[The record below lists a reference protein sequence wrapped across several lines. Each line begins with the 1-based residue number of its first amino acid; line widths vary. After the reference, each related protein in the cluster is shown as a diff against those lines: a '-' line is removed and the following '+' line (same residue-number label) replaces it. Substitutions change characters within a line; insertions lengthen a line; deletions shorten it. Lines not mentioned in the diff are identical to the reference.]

1 MRKPGQAASVV
12 PRPPQPGDT
21 LGIIAPGSAITRE
34 ALQRGCARL
43 QQAGFK
49 TTYLDSIL
57 DKDLYFAGTHERR
70 ARELEQMFSR
80 DDVAAILC
88 ARGGYGCNHL
98 LPLIDMNIVRSHPK
112 FFMGYSDITTLLTH
126 FTDQTGIVT
135 YHGPM
140 VTKDFADGHPWP
152 DASGNIDVTAEALSP
167 GQAQGVLYGGCLS
180 MLAASL
186 GTPYEVKTDG
196 AILFIEDVNTKPF
209 QIDRMLMQLKLA
221 GKLADVR
228 GFIFGKMLDCV
239 QPGGQDHSVQD
250 VILRTLG
257 DHNVPIVY
265 GVPFGHLAAPP
276 NLVMPVGINVSIT
289 VSANHFRMVPA

>member
-1 MRKPGQAASVV
+1 MPMPLPAPSRA

-21 LGIIAPGSAITRE
+21 LGVIAPGSVVTE
-34 ALQRGCARL
+34 GALRRGCAQL

-49 TTYLDSIL
+49 TFYSESIL

-70 ARELEQMFSR
+70 ARELEQMFSS
-80 DDVAAILC
+80 DDVAGIIC

-98 LPLIDMNIVRSHPK
+98 LSLIDLDIVRTHPK
-112 FFMGYSDITTLLTH
+112 FFMGYSDVTTLLTYFFDH
-126 FTDQTGIVT
+126 AGLVT

-140 VTKDFADGHPWP
+140 VAKDFSDGHAWP
-152 DASGNIDVTAEALSP
+152 DLSGRIDVAAEAL
-167 GQAQGVLYGGCLS
+167 QAGHAEGVLYGGCLS

-186 GTPYEVKTDG
+186 GTPFEVHTAG
-196 AILFIEDVNTKPF
+196 TILFIEDVNTKPF

-228 GFIFGKMLDCV
+228 GFIFGQMLDCV
-239 QPGGQDHSVQD
+239 QPGGQDYTLQE

-257 DHNVPIVY
+257 DLLVPIAY

-276 NLVMPVGINVSIT
+276 NLVMPLGLKVSINVQ
-289 VSANHFRMVPA
+289 ANRFSMVPA